1 MDEFYRE
8 SEIFMTFIYSF
19 LCICPV
25 CLVLLPELTKSF
37 YACIVNIMKKV
48 INLVLIFLFL
58 AVIPTHSAHADVAP
72 PEAVPGSNLVPGGE
86 STQVRMVAETVTLTI
101 SEDPAGEDGTVA
113 ETQAIFTMRNL
124 GTVEESM
131 AVRFPLS
138 FFNGGS
144 DGFFNFPEI
153 PSIAVKVDGVS
164 VPTRNEMQPFLSTEM
179 GRRPEREEI
188 PWAVFDV
195 TFPPN
200 QDVLIEV
207 VYNVDGFG
215 YYPYE
220 VFKYVLETGAG
231 WNGTIGSAEV
241 ILRLPYEANTY
252 NVWTEGVE
260 GYGNATPGGVFSGNE
275 VRWTYTELEPT
286 FENNLQFVIVTPTA
300 WEKVLTEDANITK
313 NRDDGEAWGRLAKA
327 YKDLILMRH
336 GNLRT
341 DPAGLGMF
349 ELSRSAY
356 ETCLGILPQDP
367 LWLYGSAELLWAHY
381 YYDLNLMGQPDTQNL
396 LPTTL
401 ARLQTA
407 LKIDPNLQLAKD
419 LLLQIS
425 YSLPDAVQKNEDDS
439 FTLLGLTATPVP
451 PTAWVATATPTSTP
465 AVTIPT
471 PTYSMGVNT
480 PEPVSTPSPLC
491 GSAFLLPALFG
502 MYIFTKHQR

>member
-1 MDEFYRE
+1 MK
-8 SEIFMTFIYSF
+8 INKI
-19 LCICPV
+19 
-25 CLVLLPELTKSF
+25 LLPF
-37 YACIVNIMKKV
+37 
-48 INLVLIFLFL
+48 LVSIILLSYFTQ
-58 AVIPTHSAHADVAP
+58 PAHADVAP
-72 PEAVPGSNLVPGGE
+72 PETVPGSNINPESE
-86 STQVRMVAETVTLTI
+86 STQVRMVAETVTLTV
-101 SEDPAGEDGTVA
+101 SQDPADEDSAVA
-113 ETQAIFTMRNL
+113 ETRAVFTMRNL

-153 PSIAVKVDGVS
+153 SSIAVKVDGET
-164 VPTRNEMQPFLSTEM
+164 VPTRNEMQPFLSTEI
-179 GRRPEREEI
+179 GRRSEREEI

-260 GYGNATPGGVFSGNE
+260 GYGDATPGGVFSGNE
-275 VRWTYTELEPT
+275 VRWTYTEIEPT
-286 FENNLQFVIVTPTA
+286 FENNLQFVIVTPSA
-300 WEKVLTEDANITK
+300 WQKVLTEDANITK

-327 YKDLILMRH
+327 YKDLVLMRH

-341 DPAGLGMF
+341 DPAGQGMF

-381 YYDLNLMGQPDTQNL
+381 YYDLYLMGEPDTQNL

-425 YSLPDAVQKNEDDS
+425 YSLPDAVQQNDDDT

-451 PTAWVATATPTSTP
+451 PTRIAEQATSTSTP
-465 AVTIPT
+465 TVTIPT

-480 PEPVSTPSPLC
+480 PEPVSTPTPLC

-502 MYIFTKHQR
+502 MLLINKKRK